1 MTDLFGN
8 PDPAEAPAASRTGGS
23 LSSAQHGDVPLAV
36 RMRPRTVDEIVGQ
49 QHLLG
54 PGSPLRRLAAGQP
67 MSVFLW
73 GPPGVGKTTIASV
86 VSRATNR
93 RFVELSGVTAGVR
106 EVRAELETYAKP

>member
-8 PDPAEAPAASRTGGS
+8 PDPSDAPAARTGGS
-23 LSSAQHGDVPLAV
+23 LSSAGHDDVPLAV
-36 RMRPRTVDEIVGQ
+36 RLRPRTLDEIVGQ

-54 PGSPLRRLAAGQP
+54 PGSPLKRLADGQP

-86 VSRATNR
+86 VSQATNR
-93 RFVELSGVTAGVR
+93 RFVELSGVTAGVK
-106 EVRAELETYAKP
+106 EVRA